1 MGYGNTI
8 EILYQFRPYAGKNTI
23 LQVYP
28 EVFLGQDASVVARLV
43 NTLPNVGDSNYHI
56 VMNSFFP
63 ALLRHLSLNQIA
75 NTGKVRARQMEH
87 ASLKKLGK

>member
-43 NTLPNVGDSNYHI
+43 NTLP
-56 VMNSFFP
+56 
-63 ALLRHLSLNQIA
+63 
-75 NTGKVRARQMEH
+75 
-87 ASLKKLGK
+87 KLVIQTTI